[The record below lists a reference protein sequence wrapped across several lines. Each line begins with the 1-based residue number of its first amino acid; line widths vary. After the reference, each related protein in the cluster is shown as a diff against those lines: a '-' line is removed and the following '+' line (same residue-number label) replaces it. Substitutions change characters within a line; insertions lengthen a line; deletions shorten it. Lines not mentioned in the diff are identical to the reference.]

1 MNQEKVEIKFYL
13 NSKPLHFRKV
23 LMSEIKNKTLYEI
36 REIFSKIIHQ
46 DYTFVKDDFPIEN
59 EYEADYTLS
68 EISL

>member
-1 MNQEKVEIKFYL
+1 
-13 NSKPLHFRKV
+13 
-23 LMSEIKNKTLYEI
+23 MSEIKNKTLYEI

-68 EISL
+68 EINNIYHN